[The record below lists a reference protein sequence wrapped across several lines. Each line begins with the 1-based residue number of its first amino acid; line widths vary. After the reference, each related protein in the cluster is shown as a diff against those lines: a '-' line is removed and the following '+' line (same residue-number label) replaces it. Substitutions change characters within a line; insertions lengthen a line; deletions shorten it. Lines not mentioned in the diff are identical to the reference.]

1 MDTSA
6 PWRALE
12 ASQAAEGGT
21 ASSGEAGAGSGRGRP
36 AGRRL
41 ALAAAALLVVGSL
54 VVAGIVAMRP
64 TGQVEVVGPPVG
76 GGSGASHW
84 AGASPSLAVVVVQVA
99 GAVVRPGVY
108 SLPAGSRV
116 TDAIQAAGG
125 YSTEVDPRAA
135 ETKLNLA
142 AKLQDAQLIAVPR
155 RGETAGG
162 GLGAGGLPGAGG
174 GPGGGGG
181 SGAGTS
187 TMPGPTNLNTA
198 TAEQLDSLPGIGPA
212 TAQKIIA
219 SRQERAF
226 AKVDDLVTRKI
237 VTAATLSKLR
247 SLVTAD

>member
-12 ASQAAEGGT
+12 APQAAEGKGGTGT
-21 ASSGEAGAGSGRGRP
+21 AGEAGSGRGRP

-41 ALAAAALLVVGSL
+41 ALAAATLLVVGSL
-54 VVAGIVAMRP
+54 AVAGIVALRP
-64 TGQVEVVGPPVG
+64 TGQVEVVAPPG
-76 GGSGASHW
+76 GGGADVSHPAG
-84 AGASPSLAVVVVQVA
+84 AGASQAVVVVQVA
-99 GAVVRPGVY
+99 GAVARPGVY

-116 TDAIQAAGG
+116 ADAIQAAGG

-155 RGETAGG
+155 RGDASSGSS
-162 GLGAGGLPGAGG
+162 GAGGA
-174 GPGGGGG
+174 
-181 SGAGTS
+181 SGAGAS
-187 TMPGPTNLNTA
+187 TTPGLINLNTA
-198 TAEQLDSLPGIGPA
+198 TAEQLDTLPGVGPA

-219 SRQERAF
+219 SRQTQSF

-247 SLVTAD
+247 SLVTVD